1 MNLSTK
7 IILILSFAS
16 CVHFS
21 LGQDCKAKVS
31 IKTDIEDSKLIVDDV
46 FVGQGNNFIT
56 ELDSGK
62 HIIHITENVW
72 KWNSK
77 SISDTINIYGFNY
90 VNLSYSFNDEKLL
103 DTDPQDVYVFKGD
116 SLIGFT
122 PLLLEQPHG
131 EYTLEKLNYL
141 QKNISIQEIASGKK
155 PELQFIGQE
164 KSISF
169 YETTLFKVLV
179 GTALA
184 LGATTAYYKLEA
196 DKKFDEYQIT
206 GNPELLDQTNRYDV
220 ISGVT
225 FVAMQ
230 INFGLILYLF
240 ISD

>member
-1 MNLSTK
+1 MNLLTK
-7 IILILSFAS
+7 IILILSFIS
-16 CVHFS
+16 HFQFS
-21 LGQDCKAKVS
+21 LGQDCKATVS
-31 IKTDIEDSKLIVDDV
+31 IKTDVDEVKLFVDDDYA
-46 FVGQGNNFIT
+46 GTGNNFLT
-56 ELDSGK
+56 ELDSGR
-62 HIIHITENVW
+62 HVIFITENLW
-72 KWNSK
+72 KWKSK
-77 SISDTINIYGFNY
+77 SISVTINIFNCSDI
-90 VNLSYSFNDEKLL
+90 NLNYSLNDQKILNTE
-103 DTDPQDVYVFKGD
+103 PQDVYVFKGD

-122 PLLLEQPHG
+122 PLLLDQPQG
-131 EYTLEKLNYL
+131 KYTLEKPDYL
-141 QKNISIQEIASGKK
+141 QKNVSFQEIASGEK

-164 KSISF
+164 EGESF

-196 DKKFDEYQIT
+196 DKKFDQYQIT

-240 ISD
+240 LSD